1 MYDKY
6 VTLRDKA
13 GYTDYRVAQETG
25 ISKSVFSEWKS
36 GRSVPKIDKL
46 YLIAKLFNVDL
57 EYFVSNGDT
66 A

>member
-25 ISKSVFSEWKS
+25 IPKSVFSEWKK
-36 GRSVPKIDKL
+36 GRSMPKIDKL

-57 EYFVSNGDT
+57 EYFVQDGG
-66 A
+66 AA